1 MSNGNLYVEK
11 MMITREVLFNFPRQ
25 YKLAKE
31 ELRKINQ
38 ERQDLLHVIEL
49 GKLDAVK
56 MSRMMSELKDVQ
68 KRRRKLKN
76 EIELMSEV
84 NYFLSYIK
92 NLSEIEGI
100 VNNTIGNLR
109 KVSNQQDQRTYTMR
123 IRKDLQGLVNERS

>member
-11 MMITREVLFNFPRQ
+11 MMVTREVLFNFPRQ